1 MSVENKNVIEEYEKD
16 KENFKNFTEH
26 KTATFNAN
34 SLRRLVLSELSYKG
48 AFKYN
53 RIFGF
58 TRNQIVSMTQ
68 YPERYPNH
76 IIRLSRYMY
85 LKSGYYKRLI
95 DYFAN
100 SAILNWTIDTEIKQ
114 DKMFTTNPKTF
125 RKNYINYTT
134 QVNKFKLDNRVTDIF
149 KRLFIDDACFGFVTE
164 NDIDASIFLLEP
176 DFCKIEKLT
185 NGSIYQFSVNRSLID
200 VNVFKTLPEELQ
212 ILIEQSKEVSLD
224 NRVMIPYENSFCIKY
239 NDDFT
244 YLYPCF
250 FSLISELLNIDDI
263 KDLVKAK
270 SEADAYKLI
279 YFKIPTNDEDQ
290 ISMGDELISKFVEM
304 ACAILPERFGVIP
317 SPMDLQLIESK
328 STISDD
334 KNKVEQAVDNY
345 YGEAGVSK
353 ALISS
358 ASSGSELKLSM
369 KVDSSDIYRIY
380 RQIEAWVDLQ
390 MKLRGHI
397 YNDYQFVY
405 RILPTTIFD
414 VDDYVDRRLKLAQAS
429 LPIKEELLSAIGV
442 NTAKMLGNSFTEQI
456 FKEDIFDKWEVLKT
470 SYTTAGDNSEGGAP
484 MKDETEISKTTENT
498 HDNDGND
505 PDNRV

>member
-1 MSVENKNVIEEYEKD
+1 
-16 KENFKNFTEH
+16 
-26 KTATFNAN
+26 
-34 SLRRLVLSELSYKG
+34 
-48 AFKYN
+48 
-53 RIFGF
+53 
-58 TRNQIVSMTQ
+58 MTQ

-358 ASSGSELKLSM
+358 ASS
-369 KVDSSDIYRIY
+369 
-380 RQIEAWVDLQ
+380 
-390 MKLRGHI
+390 
-397 YNDYQFVY
+397 
-405 RILPTTIFD
+405 
-414 VDDYVDRRLKLAQAS
+414 
-429 LPIKEELLSAIGV
+429 
-442 NTAKMLGNSFTEQI
+442 
-456 FKEDIFDKWEVLKT
+456 T
-470 SYTTAGDNSEGGAP
+470 SN
-484 MKDETEISKTTENT
+484 N
-498 HDNDGND
+498 
-505 PDNRV
+505 

>member
-1 MSVENKNVIEEYEKD
+1 
-16 KENFKNFTEH
+16 
-26 KTATFNAN
+26 
-34 SLRRLVLSELSYKG
+34 
-48 AFKYN
+48 
-53 RIFGF
+53 
-58 TRNQIVSMTQ
+58 MTQ
-68 YPERYPNH
+68 YPERYGSH
-76 IIRLSRYMY
+76 IVRLSRYMY

-125 RKNYINYTT
+125 RKNYINYTA

-414 VDDYVDRRLKLAQAS
+414 VDDYIDRRLKLAQAS

-498 HDNDGND
+498 HNNDGND

>member
-1 MSVENKNVIEEYEKD
+1 
-16 KENFKNFTEH
+16 
-26 KTATFNAN
+26 
-34 SLRRLVLSELSYKG
+34 
-48 AFKYN
+48 
-53 RIFGF
+53 
-58 TRNQIVSMTQ
+58 MTQ
-68 YPERYPNH
+68 YPERYGSK
-76 IIRLSRYMY
+76 IVRLSRYMY

-100 SAILNWTIDTEIKQ
+100 SAVLNWTIDTEIKQ
-114 DKMFTTNPKTF
+114 NKMFTINPKTF
-125 RKNYINYTT
+125 RKNYINYTA

-164 NDIDASIFLLEP
+164 NDVDSSIFLLEP

-200 VNVFKTLPEELQ
+200 ANIFKTFPEELQ

-224 NRVMIPYENSFCIKY
+224 NRVMIPHKNSFCIKY

-279 YFKIPTNDEDQ
+279 YFKIPTNDDDQ

-304 ACAILPERFGVIP
+304 ACQILPERFGVIP

-334 KNKVEQAVDNY
+334 KNKVEQAVENY

-380 RQIEAWVDLQ
+380 RQIESWMDLQ
-390 MKLRGHI
+390 MKLRDYI
-397 YNDYQFVY
+397 YDDYQFVY
-405 RILPTTIFD
+405 RILPITIFD
-414 VDDYVDRRLKLAQAS
+414 VDDYIEKKLKLAQAS
-429 LPIKEELLSAIGV
+429 LPVKGELLAATGV
-442 NTAKMLGNSFTEQI
+442 NTAKMLGNSFVEQM
-456 FKEDIFDKWEVLKT
+456 FKENIYDKWEVLKT
-470 SYTTAGDNSEGGAP
+470 SYTTANDESEGSRPTNEDTNLAP
-484 MKDETEISKTTENT
+484 STDTQRQ
-498 HDNDGND
+498 NDSNST
-505 PDNRV
+505 DNRI